1 MVTIEKVSNGYIM
14 RVEEGEEDS
23 TIVFQK
29 EYDSL
34 NVALG
39 ALCND
44 LIKRWAEE
52 GEVRIKVDLEG

>member
-14 RVEEGEEDS
+14 RVEEGDEDS
-23 TIVFQK
+23 TVVFQK
-29 EYDSL
+29 EYNML

-44 LIKRWAEE
+44 LIKRWAEPD
-52 GEVRIKVDLEG
+52 EVVVKVDIQP